1 MLVVQMASAIMT
13 NPVDA
18 LIGLVMMRS
27 LCWSSSQNLF
37 SQNGSMT
44 LSRRGGNSVL
54 IDTLNMLCLFAVCV
68 VIYIVGSYSFIRDSS
83 FGMSFNEIRTF
94 LTGSKKEFNSSSSGG
109 V

>member
-54 IDTLNMLCLFAVCV
+54 VDTLNMLCLFCYVWLYTLWVLTVSYEIVVLECRSMKFVC
-68 VIYIVGSYSFIRDSS
+68 F
-83 FGMSFNEIRTF
+83 
-94 LTGSKKEFNSSSSGG
+94 
-109 V
+109 